1 MKKSFA
7 QKIGSF
13 LANIQAIFD
22 NLFIIIFKMLKKVS
36 QESPKKKATKK
47 IPQSPPVKQL
57 FITRRI
63 QHNFLEKSENLFIQ
77 SMRRLKERKQRTNNL
92 FKPVYIFCS
101 IYTPTDTFAT
111 RKTLSFKAKPVSK
124 H

>member
-1 MKKSFA
+1 MSHIFFKRGSMKKSFA

-47 IPQSPPVKQL
+47 DSP
-57 FITRRI
+57 
-63 QHNFLEKSENLFIQ
+63 KSTSQTAIHYAKNTAQFFGEVGESFYTEYEEI
-77 SMRRLKERKQRTNNL
+77 KRK
-92 FKPVYIFCS
+92 
-101 IYTPTDTFAT
+101 
-111 RKTLSFKAKPVSK
+111 KTKNK
-124 H
+124 